1 MYQKNATKSHI
12 WLRILKVYSR
22 CTISRI
28 EGYKSAKIMENSQR
42 VQQETSDAGTPAPEN
57 APEHKPEKTVVSKHK
72 SALGFFIR
80 LIAYHPWLLVVAL
93 LSLFA
98 GGAVL
103 SVYSLGYAGRIE
115 ESQTNDM
122 TEQAEVEIVESSS
135 SPITEKSSQFPI
147 WVVMAIALSCG
158 GGCLVIFRWLNSSK
172 LSSKNQKRVNRYE
185 ERIAQRRY
193 YQTEPQAPKKPP
205 VFVPPKT
212 STHGPPTTRKTN
224 TTVTILPPHNN
235 SLGIHQE
242 PLAQPVEARKQNPIS
257 FVVRK

>member
-1 MYQKNATKSHI
+1 MLQRSTI
-12 WLRILKVYSR
+12 LLRILKVYSR

-42 VQQETSDAGTPAPEN
+42 VQQETNDAGTPAPEN
-57 APEHKPEKTVVSKHK
+57 APEHKPKKTVISKQK
-72 SALGFFIR
+72 SALAFFVR

-93 LSLFA
+93 LGLFA

-115 ESQTNDM
+115 ELQSSDT
-122 TEQAEVEIVESSS
+122 TEQTEVEIVESSP
-135 SPITEKSSQFPI
+135 SPTVEKSNAFPV
-147 WVVMAIALSCG
+147 WVVFAIALSCG

-172 LSSKNQKRVNRYE
+172 LSSKTQKRVNRYE

-205 VFVPPKT
+205 VFIPPKS
-212 STHGPPTTRKTN
+212 STHGPPVTRKTN
-224 TTVTILPPHNN
+224 TTVTILPPQQN
-235 SLGIHQE
+235 SLGVRQE
-242 PLAQPVEARKQNPIS
+242 SLVQPVEVRKQTPIS